1 MKLAKREQFICLRG
15 LGMSLMRAMVF
26 GSAIWIGANPSA
38 WVHGHEGHQ
47 PLPTKGVQIDF
58 ERGHITLSKQARDA
72 IGVQTVELT
81 ERTVSQTI
89 RGNVEM
95 VVPWTARAFASA
107 QISGRI
113 TRLVAK
119 PGSNVRKG
127 QVLAELTSRE
137 LELLKLEY
145 QQARQE
151 LETSAQLLQIVGPSA
166 SAGAIPRQRLIE
178 AENTRDQSAISLEIA
193 KMRGQILGLDESSL
207 LLQGTTPTAYS
218 ILSPIDGRIVHSD
231 IAEGK
236 VVGASEH
243 LFEIVDNQ
251 ELWGRIQLLERDM
264 SLVRFGQKVE
274 VEIDGLKL
282 LESSTIRHVDVGLD
296 PKTQSGWAWIV
307 IRSQAALPG
316 MVGTCEI
323 QINPSDSTLAIPSS
337 AVYSDGLQSYV
348 FVEETSTKE
357 AGEYV
362 KKAVILGER
371 VAGLGEGGPWV
382 ELKRGNV
389 VPGDRIVIRGGHEL
403 SSLFFRG
410 SLQLDPFTRER
421 MGIQLEPAV
430 SRSIMTT
437 ISVPAMVILP
447 PESRSEVSTQIP
459 GNIRSIGVTPGQHV
473 KQGDVLFEISGTEL
487 QSLQLDLLRSSLEAQ
502 LFRNRF
508 ERLDAA
514 KTDAI
519 SRRNLIE
526 TLAKAEQLE
535 SRVTSLK
542 NQLATLGIAESSIQD
557 LIQSKKV
564 IPALAV
570 RASIDGFVSRFN
582 TTLGESIAAGQRLI
596 EIQNLDQIW
605 IEASIPVDQANK
617 IALHAVGHVH
627 ALVSPDSN
635 FEATVARIGPV
646 VDAGTR
652 VRNAWLISDSIPV
665 SLQLRDGM
673 LMNVLFRTQPLEPQL
688 AVANSALIR
697 DGLHWFVFVQSSN
710 GSLER
715 RQVTRGRS
723 DDHFTQIQA
732 GLAQGEFVVVSGS
745 RLLQTAFAALR

>member
-1 MKLAKREQFICLRG
+1 MQ
-15 LGMSLMRAMVF
+15 
-26 GSAIWIGANPSA
+26 P
-38 WVHGHEGHQ
+38 HGR
-47 PLPTKGVQIDF
+47 V
-58 ERGHITLSKQARDA
+58 
-72 IGVQTVELT
+72 
-81 ERTVSQTI
+81 
-89 RGNVEM
+89 
-95 VVPWTARAFASA
+95 
-107 QISGRI
+107 
-113 TRLVAK
+113 
-119 PGSNVRKG
+119 
-127 QVLAELTSRE
+127 
-137 LELLKLEY
+137 
-145 QQARQE
+145 
-151 LETSAQLLQIVGPSA
+151 
-166 SAGAIPRQRLIE
+166 
-178 AENTRDQSAISLEIA
+178 
-193 KMRGQILGLDESSL
+193 
-207 LLQGTTPTAYS
+207 
-218 ILSPIDGRIVHSD
+218 VHSD

-236 VVGASEH
+236 VVNASEH

-251 ELWGRIQLLERDM
+251 ELWGRIQLLERDL

-282 LESSTIRHVDVGLD
+282 LESSTIRYVDVGLD
-296 PKTQSGWAWIV
+296 PKTQSGWAWIA
-307 IRSQAALPG
+307 IRSQTALPG

-323 QINPSDSTLAIPSS
+323 QIHPSSSTLAIPRS

-362 KKAVILGER
+362 KKAVILGDR
-371 VAGLGEGGPWV
+371 VADMGEGGPWV
-382 ELKRGNV
+382 EMKRGNV

-410 SLQLDPFTRER
+410 SLQLDPFTRKR

-430 SRSIMTT
+430 SRSVMKT

-459 GNIRSIGVTPGQHV
+459 GNIRSIEVTPGQRV

-535 SRVTSLK
+535 SRVASLK

-557 LIQSKKV
+557 LIESKKV
-564 IPALAV
+564 IPTLAV

-582 TTLGESIAAGQRLI
+582 TTLGESIVAGQRLI
-596 EIQNLDQIW
+596 EIQDLDQIW
-605 IEASIPVDQANK
+605 IEASIPVDQANDV
-617 IALHAVGHVH
+617 ALDAVGHVH
-627 ALVSPDSN
+627 ALVSPDTN

-652 VRNAWLISDSIPV
+652 VRNAWLASDSIPA
-665 SLQLRDGM
+665 SLQLREGM
-673 LMNVLFRTQPLEPQL
+673 LMNVLFRTQPLESQL

-723 DDHFTQIQA
+723 DDNFTQIQA
-732 GLAQGEFVVVSGS
+732 GLVQGEFVVVSGS

>member
-1 MKLAKREQFICLRG
+1 
-15 LGMSLMRAMVF
+15 MVCGTVF
-26 GSAIWIGANPSA
+26 WIGTNPHA

-81 ERTVSQTI
+81 ERTVSNTI

-113 TRLVAK
+113 TKMVAK

-137 LELLKLEY
+137 LELLKFEY
-145 QQARQE
+145 QQAKQE
-151 LETSAQLLQIVGPSA
+151 LAASDQLLQIVGPSA

-178 AENTRDQSAISLEIA
+178 AENTREQSAISLEIA

-207 LLQGTTPTAYS
+207 SFQGATPTAYS

-236 VVGASEH
+236 VVNASEH

-264 SLVRFGQKVE
+264 SLVRFGQQVD
-274 VEIDGLKL
+274 VEIEGLKL
-282 LESSTIRHVDVGLD
+282 LEPSTIRYVDIGLD

-307 IRSQAALPG
+307 IRSQTALPG
-316 MVGTCEI
+316 MVGTCAI
-323 QINPSDSTLAIPSS
+323 QMDPSSSTLAIPRS
-337 AVYSDGLQSYV
+337 AVYSDGVQSYV

-362 KKAVILGER
+362 KKAVLLGDR
-371 VAGLGEGGPWV
+371 VADSSEGGPWV

-410 SLQLDPFTRER
+410 SLQLDPFTRKR
-421 MGIQLEPAV
+421 MGIQLEPVAN
-430 SRSIMTT
+430 RSIMRT
-437 ISVPAMVILP
+437 ISVPAMVKLP

-459 GNIRSIGVTPGQHV
+459 GNIRAIGVTPGQRV
-473 KQGDVLFEISGTEL
+473 KRGDVLFEISGTEL

-508 ERLDAA
+508 VRLDAA

-535 SRVTSLK
+535 SRVASLK

-557 LIQSKKV
+557 LIESKKH
-564 IPALAV
+564 I
-570 RASIDGFVSRFN
+570 F
-582 TTLGESIAAGQRLI
+582 
-596 EIQNLDQIW
+596 
-605 IEASIPVDQANK
+605 
-617 IALHAVGHVH
+617 
-627 ALVSPDSN
+627 
-635 FEATVARIGPV
+635 
-646 VDAGTR
+646 
-652 VRNAWLISDSIPV
+652 
-665 SLQLRDGM
+665 
-673 LMNVLFRTQPLEPQL
+673 
-688 AVANSALIR
+688 
-697 DGLHWFVFVQSSN
+697 
-710 GSLER
+710 
-715 RQVTRGRS
+715 
-723 DDHFTQIQA
+723 
-732 GLAQGEFVVVSGS
+732 
-745 RLLQTAFAALR
+745 

>member
-1 MKLAKREQFICLRG
+1 MKLANRERSFSLRWCS
-15 LGMSLMRAMVF
+15 MSMLRTMVCGTVF
-26 GSAIWIGANPSA
+26 WIGTNPHS
-38 WVHGHEGHQ
+38 WVYGHEGHQ

-81 ERTVSQTI
+81 ERTVSNTI

-95 VVPWTARAFASA
+95 LVPWTARAFATA

-113 TRLVAK
+113 TKMVAK

-137 LELLKLEY
+137 LELLKFEY
-145 QQARQE
+145 QQAKQE
-151 LETSAQLLQIVGPSA
+151 LAASDQLLQIVGPSA

-178 AENTRDQSAISLEIA
+178 AENTREQSAISLEIA

-207 LLQGTTPTAYS
+207 SFQGATPTAYS

-236 VVGASEH
+236 VVNASEH

-264 SLVRFGQKVE
+264 SLVRFGQQVD
-274 VEIDGLKL
+274 VEIEGLKL
-282 LESSTIRHVDVGLD
+282 LEPSTIRYVDIGLD

-307 IRSQAALPG
+307 IRSQTALPG
-316 MVGTCEI
+316 MVGTCAI
-323 QINPSDSTLAIPSS
+323 QMDPSSSTLAIPRS

-362 KKAVILGER
+362 KQAVLLGDR
-371 VAGLGEGGPWV
+371 VADSSEGGPWV

-410 SLQLDPFTRER
+410 SLQLDPFTRKR
-421 MGIQLEPAV
+421 MGIQLEPVAN
-430 SRSIMTT
+430 RSIMRT
-437 ISVPAMVILP
+437 ISVPAMVKLP

-459 GNIRSIGVTPGQHV
+459 GNIRSIGVTPGQRV
-473 KQGDVLFEISGTEL
+473 KRGDVLFEISGTEL

-508 ERLDAA
+508 VRLDAA

-535 SRVTSLK
+535 SRVASLK

-557 LIQSKKV
+557 LIESKKV
-564 IPALAV
+564 IPTLAV
-570 RASIDGFVSRFN
+570 CASIDGFVSQFN
-582 TTLGESIAAGQRLI
+582 ATLGESISAGQRLI

-605 IEASIPVDQANK
+605 IEASIPVDQANDV
-617 IALHAVGHVH
+617 ALDAIGHVH
-627 ALVSPDSN
+627 ALVSPETN

-646 VDAGTR
+646 VDSGTR
-652 VRNAWLISDSIPV
+652 VRNAWLVSDSIPT
-665 SLQLRDGM
+665 SLQLREGM
-673 LMNVLFRTQPLEPQL
+673 LMNVLFRTQPLESQL
-688 AVANSALIR
+688 AVPNSALIR
-697 DGLHWFVFVQSSN
+697 DGLHWFVFVQSDN

-723 DDHFTQIQA
+723 DDTLTQIPN
-732 GLAQGEFVVVSGS
+732 GLAPSEFVVVSGS

>member
-1 MKLAKREQFICLRG
+1 MKLANRERSFSLRWCS
-15 LGMSLMRAMVF
+15 MSMIRTMVCGTVF
-26 GSAIWIGANPSA
+26 WIGTNPHA

-81 ERTVSQTI
+81 ERTVSNTI

-113 TRLVAK
+113 TKMVAK

-137 LELLKLEY
+137 LELLKFEY
-145 QQARQE
+145 QQAKQE
-151 LETSAQLLQIVGPSA
+151 LAASDQLLQIVGPSA

-178 AENTRDQSAISLEIA
+178 AENTREQSAISLEIA

-207 LLQGTTPTAYS
+207 SFQGATPTAYS

-236 VVGASEH
+236 VVNASEH

-264 SLVRFGQKVE
+264 SLVRFGQQVD
-274 VEIDGLKL
+274 VEIEGLKL
-282 LESSTIRHVDVGLD
+282 LEPSTIRYVDIGLD

-307 IRSQAALPG
+307 IRSQTALPG
-316 MVGTCEI
+316 MVGTCAI
-323 QINPSDSTLAIPSS
+323 QMDPSSSTLAIPRS

-362 KKAVILGER
+362 KKAVILGDR
-371 VAGLGEGGPWV
+371 VADTGEGGPWV

-410 SLQLDPFTRER
+410 SLQLDPFTRKR
-421 MGIQLEPAV
+421 MGIQLEPVAN
-430 SRSIMTT
+430 RSIMRT
-437 ISVPAMVILP
+437 ISVPAMVKLP

-459 GNIRSIGVTPGQHV
+459 GNIRAIGVTPGQRV
-473 KQGDVLFEISGTEL
+473 KRGDVLFEISGTEL

-508 ERLDAA
+508 VRLDAA

-535 SRVTSLK
+535 SRVASLK

-557 LIQSKKV
+557 LIESKKV
-564 IPALAV
+564 IPTLAV
-570 RASIDGFVSRFN
+570 RASIDGFVSQFN
-582 TTLGESIAAGQRLI
+582 ATLGESISAGQRLI

-605 IEASIPVDQANK
+605 IEASIPVDQANDV
-617 IALHAVGHVH
+617 ALDAIGHVH
-627 ALVSPDSN
+627 ALVSPETN

-646 VDAGTR
+646 VDADTR
-652 VRNAWLISDSIPV
+652 VRNAWLVSDSIPT
-665 SLQLRDGM
+665 SLQLREGM
-673 LMNVLFRTQPLEPQL
+673 LMNVLFRTQPLESQL

-697 DGLHWFVFVQSSN
+697 DGLHWFVFVQSDN

-723 DDHFTQIQA
+723 DDTLTQIPN
-732 GLAQGEFVVVSGS
+732 GLALGEFVVVSGS

>member
-1 MKLAKREQFICLRG
+1 MKLAKRERSFCLRW
-15 LGMSLMRAMVF
+15 LVMSMMRAMVF
-26 GSAIWIGANPSA
+26 GTAFWFSTHPIV

-81 ERTVSQTI
+81 ERTVAQTI

-113 TRLVAK
+113 TKMVAK
-119 PGSNVRKG
+119 PGSNVRQG

-145 QQARQE
+145 QQAKQE

-207 LLQGTTPTAYS
+207 SFQGTTPTAYS

-236 VVGASEH
+236 VVNASEH

-251 ELWGRIQLLERDM
+251 ELWGRIQLLERDL
-264 SLVRFGQKVE
+264 SLVRFGQKVN
-274 VEIDGLKL
+274 VEINGLQL
-282 LESSTIRHVDVGLD
+282 LEPSTIRYVDIGLN
-296 PKTQSGWAWIV
+296 PKTQSGWAWIA

-323 QINPSDSTLAIPSS
+323 QINPSSNTLAIPRS

-362 KKAVILGER
+362 KKAVLLGDR
-371 VAGLGEGGPWV
+371 VADLGDGGPWV

-410 SLQLDPFTRER
+410 SLQLDPFTCKR
-421 MGIQLEPAV
+421 MGIQLEPAAN
-430 SRSIMTT
+430 RSVMKT

-459 GNIRSIGVTPGQHV
+459 GNARSIWVTPGQRV
-473 KQGDVLFEISGTEL
+473 KRGDVLLEISGTEL
-487 QSLQLDLLRSSLEAQ
+487 QSLQLDLLKSSLEAQ

-519 SRRNLIE
+519 SRKNLIE

-535 SRVTSLK
+535 SRVASLR
-542 NQLATLGIAESSIQD
+542 NQLATFGIAESSIQE
-557 LIQSKKV
+557 LIATKKI
-564 IPALAV
+564 IPTLAV
-570 RASIDGFVSRFN
+570 RASIDGFVSQFN
-582 TTLGESIAAGQRLI
+582 ATLGESISAGQRLI

-605 IEASIPVDQANK
+605 IEASFPVDQAND
-617 IALHAVGHVH
+617 IALDAIGHVH
-627 ALVSPDSN
+627 ALVSPETN

-652 VRNAWLISDSIPV
+652 VRNAWLVSDSIPT
-665 SLQLRDGM
+665 SLQLREGM
-673 LMNVLFRTQPLEPQL
+673 LMNVLFRTQPLESQL

-697 DGLHWFVFVQSSN
+697 DGLHWFVFVQSDN

-723 DDHFTQIQA
+723 DDTLTQILN
-732 GLAQGEFVVVSGS
+732 GLAPGEFVVVSGS